1 MLALERRKQTG
12 RNRRGAVTVEAALVT
27 PMLITML
34 FGIIEFGFIFKD
46 LLMLH
51 QSAREGVRVAAIGAT
66 TSEINTRVQESTGDI
81 ALTADDI
88 VAEFRTYN
96 DGWSDWGTLGDYEGE
111 NNAPQNAQIRVT
123 INYDHALICGAF
135 FGRFT
140 GDPGATTLPLTSS
153 MVMSRE

>member
-1 MLALERRKQTG
+1 MFAVERSKKLG
-12 RNRRGAVTVEAALVT
+12 GSRRGAVTVEAALVT
-27 PMLITML
+27 PMLVTML

-51 QSAREGVRVAAIGAT
+51 QAAREGVRVAAIGAT
-66 TSEINTRVQESTGDI
+66 TTEINNRVQESVGDLS
-81 ALTADDI
+81 LTQDEI

-96 DGWSDWGTLGDYEGE
+96 SGWSDWGTLGDFEGE
-111 NNAPQNAQIRVT
+111 NDAPQNAQIRVT
-123 INYDHALICGAF
+123 INYDHALVCGSF

-140 GDPGATTLPLTSS
+140 GDPGATSLPLTSS

>member
-1 MLALERRKQTG
+1 MSGVEHSKKIRG
-12 RNRRGAVTVEAALVT
+12 SRRGAVTVEAALVT

-51 QSAREGVRVAAIGAT
+51 QAAREGVRVAAIGAT
-66 TSEINTRVQESTGDI
+66 TAEIDTRVQESTGDLI
-81 ALTADDI
+81 LTEDDI

-96 DGWSDWGTLGDYEGE
+96 GGWSDWGTLGDFEGE

-123 INYDHALICGAF
+123 ISYEHALICGSF